1 MAHIVRLLQLTILTM
16 ERTAVLEDGALEV
29 AVLLALLVTLVDLAL
44 QTLLLVLILQLQ
56 THT

>member
-1 MAHIVRLLQLTILTM
+1 MAHIVQLLRLMILTM

-29 AVLLALLVTLVDLAL
+29 AVLLVLLVTLVDLAL
-44 QTLLLVLILQLQ
+44 QTLLLILILQLQ